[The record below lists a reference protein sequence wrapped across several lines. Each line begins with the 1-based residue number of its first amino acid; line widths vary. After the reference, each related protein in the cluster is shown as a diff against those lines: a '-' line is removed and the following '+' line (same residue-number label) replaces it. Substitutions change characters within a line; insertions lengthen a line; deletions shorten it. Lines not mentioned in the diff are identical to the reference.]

1 MTEKDMII
9 QDLRGE
15 NAELRARVQEWISV
29 KDRLPEKD
37 GAYLTLTSIF
47 DTKRRFID
55 ITYFAK
61 DGSLVDEYELAGRKN
76 VWYFY
81 DLFGGCVS
89 TDRATHWMPMPE
101 PPKGE

>member
-1 MTEKDMII
+1 M
-9 QDLRGE
+9 
-15 NAELRARVQEWISV
+15 QEWISV

-37 GAYLTLTSIF
+37 GAYLTVTSIF
-47 DTKRRFID
+47 VDKRRFID
-55 ITYFAK
+55 LTYFAK

-89 TDRATHWMPMPE
+89 TDRVSHWLPLP
-101 PPKGE
+101 PLPKGE